1 MAQDVEIEGILYAI
15 GMESNTG
22 YRHMEMLCDLLAVPF
37 PPKNKPKEKN
47 VNCDAYIG
55 QQRKREINQ
64 PTQPRPSKDTVNP
77 VHQKAVT
84 VSCFW
89 LENPDYLAVRR

>member
-37 PPKNKPKEKN
+37 PPKNIGKPAPEKLALTKEQKWHLL
-47 VNCDAYIG
+47 
-55 QQRKREINQ
+55 QQ
-64 PTQPRPSKDTVNP
+64 TQAAETSNACPQA
-77 VHQKAVT
+77 HILGAAIQ
-84 VSCFW
+84 
-89 LENPDYLAVRR
+89 